1 MRLSLQAPIH
11 SGPVPSSGD
20 ALQGDRSSEGR
31 PYVAQFVKLLL
42 EGGEPVMLFGNHRDV
57 YTIWERVLRE
67 HKPILYTGSENP
79 KEKERN
85 KQAFMG
91 GESNL
96 LICSLK
102 SGVGLDGIQER
113 CKLGVIGELDWSP
126 AVVKQ
131 CIGRLPPRWP
141 GGSVSDLRDG
151 QRSRLRSYMMQTLG
165 IKRLQVEGVVLQDDE
180 NCIMNTIESAQH
192 LRILAQNFLKGTSR
206 PCVTYPK
213 CNQEEHKN

>member
-1 MRLSLQAPIH
+1 
-11 SGPVPSSGD
+11 
-20 ALQGDRSSEGR
+20 
-31 PYVAQFVKLLL
+31 
-42 EGGEPVMLFGNHRDV
+42 
-57 YTIWERVLRE
+57 
-67 HKPILYTGSENP
+67 
-79 KEKERN
+79 
-85 KQAFMG
+85 MG

-131 CIGRLPPRWP
+131 CIGRYH
-141 GGSVSDLRDG
+141 RDG
-151 QRSRLRSYMMQTLG
+151 QADPCLTYVMVSEAGCDPYMMQTLG

-192 LRILAQNFLKGTSR
+192 LRILAQNFLKG
-206 PCVTYPK
+206 
-213 CNQEEHKN
+213 HK